1 MKLKRLVSAVLA
13 IGMALTILP
22 TAAFAALPTTQI
34 TGIHLKDGM
43 FDPVASGGKE
53 GTNGFAQM
61 SSDNGASWG
70 LWPNG
75 ALDLNGV
82 FSEDSVSS
90 GEPMNGYQGNL
101 INNRGKITSGKF
113 ADGSIVYN
121 SGLITGGVFDTLNAI
136 VGGSYTEGETAYTS
150 GAYIR
155 KYDATGVR
163 QGMAVLKDSVVWGTL
178 TENTDK
184 DKNLVISGVLPAK
197 SEHIGA
203 TSKHYEIE
211 AAGFTMTSSYTTSA
225 GTKYDFSIQ
234 DEMQVIGETKTPAMD
249 ITIVPSSSE
258 RKVEDLQVKGLAKEN
273 YTIDGTESVTLHVPE
288 GYEGE
293 IEISSVMEKFALE
306 ASGNLPTKSKN
317 ADGSY
322 GGTYD
327 GWYYEEITDKDKIT
341 KQLTIY
347 SDYTADIGSE
357 LVDWNIINNGTI
369 AGGKYAGPVAN
380 YGNIT
385 GGTFADGFANYNADE
400 HNNTNAVREKGIVT
414 SGVFSR
420 SADFGTQ
427 NVKLTWLNAK
437 NATINGIDGFN
448 MAGVVGKQ
456 TVTVETT
463 DTNFTGW
470 VVSGDSDLT
479 LTEAQRTSKKLTL
492 ELDGDKEQNIILT
505 AATPENYQSFTVI
518 DGKATN
524 ADGETIT
531 SAKAGE
537 TVTLTAND
545 APDGMVF
552 DRWEVTPTAAEKEL
566 DGFDASSATTT
577 FKMGTQEIT
586 IRAMYR
592 MADVEEPDV
601 LGTVAVVATAGVG
614 AAILGWTGYNIAAD
628 LYAQSIL
635 PEGTAIPET
644 KEALA
649 VMLWQNAGKPE
660 VVAADGASLTESE
673 QAQQWVVAN
682 GLMENEEDGTFHP
695 EKGVGKFAALNT
707 IKEQT
712 EKANAQ

>member
-1 MKLKRLVSAVLA
+1 MRLKRLVSAVLA
-13 IGMALTILP
+13 VGMALTILP

-34 TGIHLKDGM
+34 TGICLKGGM
-43 FDPVASGGKE
+43 FDPETSGGKE
-53 GTNGFAQM
+53 GTNGFAKM
-61 SSDNGASWG
+61 SSDDGASWG

-101 INNRGKITSGKF
+101 INNRGKIASGKF

-155 KYDATGVR
+155 KYDATGIR
-163 QGMAVLKDSVVWGTL
+163 QGMAVLKDSVVWGML

-184 DKNLVISGVLPAK
+184 DKNLVLSGVLPAK
-197 SEHIGA
+197 SEHIA
-203 TSKHYEIE
+203 PTSKHYEIE
-211 AAGFTMTSSYTTSA
+211 APGFTMTSSYTTST

-234 DEMQVIGETKTPAMD
+234 DEMQVIGEAETPAMD

-258 RKVEDLQVKGLAKEN
+258 RKVEALQVKGLAKEN

-327 GWYYEEITDKDKIT
+327 GWYYEEITGKEKIT

-357 LVDWNIINNGTI
+357 QVDWNVVNNGTV
-369 AGGKYAGPVAN
+369 AGGKYTGPVAN

-385 GGTFADGFANYNADE
+385 GGTFADGFANYDAAKY
-400 HNNTNAVREKGIVT
+400 NNTNAVREEGIVT

-427 NVKLTWLNAK
+427 NVKLTWLNVK
-437 NATINGIDGFN
+437 NGTINNIDKFSMASVVGEQKVTVKPNFSKDLFRGWTYSGNISNAVAEQLEKQKNNYEMTLTLDGDAEDSINLMPMIDGEPFSIT
-448 MAGVVGKQ
+448 MLDGKASVGEDVVTAVVPGQ
-456 TVTVETT
+456 TVTLSIDDSEIPAGMSF
-463 DTNFTGW
+463 DHW
-470 VVSGDSDLT
+470 VVNPADV
-479 LTEAQRTSKKLTL
+479 EL
-492 ELDGDKEQNIILT
+492 EG
-505 AATPENYQSFTVI
+505 
-518 DGKATN
+518 
-524 ADGETIT
+524 
-531 SAKAGE
+531 
-537 TVTLTAND
+537 
-545 APDGMVF
+545 
-552 DRWEVTPTAAEKEL
+552 
-566 DGFDASSATTT
+566 GFDAASRTTSFT
-577 FKMGTQEIT
+577 MPAEELTIYASLRTDSGDDGTD
-586 IRAMYR
+586 AMTVVAGVAVGAGVAALTYHIGTELY
-592 MADVEEPDV
+592 AEQV
-601 LGTVAVVATAGVG
+601 LGKGVVVPTLRGDVARKAWE
-614 AAILGWTGYNIAAD
+614 L
-628 LYAQSIL
+628 
-635 PEGTAIPET
+635 
-644 KEALA
+644 
-649 VMLWQNAGKPE
+649 AGKPA
-660 VVAADGASLTESE
+660 VTVAGNEAPDEDA
-673 QAQQWVVAN
+673 QAQQWVVDQ
-682 GLMENEEDGTFHP
+682 GLMKDRKDGKFHP
-695 EKGVGKFAALNT
+695 EQWMSKLKALRTLDAAKKLG
-707 IKEQT
+707 
-712 EKANAQ
+712 

>member
-13 IGMALTILP
+13 VGMALTILP
-22 TAAFAALPTTQI
+22 TAVFATLSTTQI
-34 TGIHLKDGM
+34 TEIKLKDGM

-82 FSEDSVSS
+82 FSESSVSS

-101 INNRGKITSGKF
+101 INNRGTITGGKF

-121 SGLITGGVFDTLNAI
+121 SGLITGGVFDTLSAI
-136 VGGSYTEGETAYTS
+136 VGGAYTENETAYTS
-150 GAYIR
+150 GAFIK
-155 KYDATGVR
+155 KYDATSIS
-163 QGMAVLKDSVVWGTL
+163 QGTAVLKDSVVWGTL

-197 SEHIGA
+197 SEHIA
-203 TSKHYEIE
+203 STSKHYEIE
-211 AAGFTMTSSYTTSA
+211 APGFTMTSSYTTSA

-234 DEMQVIGETKTPAMD
+234 DEMQAIGETKTPAMD
-249 ITIVPSSSE
+249 ITVVPSSSE
-258 RKVEDLQVKGLAKEN
+258 RKVEDLQVKGFDKDN
-273 YTIDGTESVTLHVPE
+273 YTINGTESVVLHVPE

-293 IEISSVMEKFALE
+293 IEISSVMEKFDLE

-327 GWYYEEITDKDKIT
+327 GWYYEEITGKDKVT

-357 LVDWNIINNGTI
+357 PVDWNVINNGTI
-369 AGGKYAGPVAN
+369 AGGKYTGPVAN

-385 GGTFADGFANYNADE
+385 GGTFADEFANYDAAKY
-400 HNNTNAVREKGIVT
+400 NNTNAVREEGIVT

-427 NVKLTWLNAK
+427 KVKLTWLNAK
-437 NATINGIDGFN
+437 NATINGIECFN

-463 DTNFTGW
+463 DANFTGW
-470 VVSGDSDLT
+470 VVSGDNNVT
-479 LTEAQRTSKKLTL
+479 LTEEQRTSKKLTL

-524 ADGETIT
+524 AEGETIT

-552 DRWEVTPTAAEKEL
+552 DRWEVTPTAAEAKLE
-566 DGFDASSATTT
+566 GFDASSATTT

-592 MADVEEPDV
+592 MADVEEPNV

-614 AAILGWTGYNIAAD
+614 AAVLGWTGYQLGTE
-628 LYAQSIL
+628 LYLKTAL
-635 PEGTAIPET
+635 PAGTAIPTNRAEL
-644 KEALA
+644 ALL
-649 VMLWQNAGKPE
+649 VWNHAGKPAPAAVLPADATDTQKAIAWAVENDLLKAAKDNGEAYADADSVSRVE
-660 VVAADGASLTESE
+660 VIRVWNK
-673 QAQQWVVAN
+673 AQ
-682 GLMENEEDGTFHP
+682 
-695 EKGVGKFAALNT
+695 EK
-707 IKEQT
+707 
-712 EKANAQ
+712 